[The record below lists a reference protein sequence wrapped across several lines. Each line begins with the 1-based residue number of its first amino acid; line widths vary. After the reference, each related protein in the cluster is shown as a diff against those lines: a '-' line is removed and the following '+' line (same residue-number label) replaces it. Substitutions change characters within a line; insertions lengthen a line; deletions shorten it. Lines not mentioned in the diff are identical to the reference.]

1 MALQSINP
9 ATDQLVA
16 EHPETTPDEV
26 TRILRAARAASGSWR
41 RTAPPERAASLRRA
55 GALLRARKDELAR
68 MMAVEMG
75 KPLAQGRAEAEK
87 CAWVCDYYAEE
98 GAGFLAPETI
108 PTDASRSYAAF
119 EPLGVVLAVMP
130 WNFPLWQ
137 VFRFAAPAL
146 MAGNAGLLKHASNV
160 SGCALA
166 IERALHDAGI
176 PPAVFR
182 TLLVGSGSVEGILR
196 DSRIAAA
203 TLTGS
208 EGAGRAVASVAG
220 DEVKKPVLELGG
232 SDPFVVMPS
241 AAAE

>member
-146 MAGNAGLLKHASNV
+146 FFFSSRRRHTRWTGDWSSDVCSSDLYTFV
-160 SGCALA
+160 Q
-166 IERALHDAGI
+166 IEKCLN
-176 PPAVFR
+176 PPVIWER
-182 TLLVGSGSVEGILR
+182 E
-196 DSRIAAA
+196 
-203 TLTGS
+203 
-208 EGAGRAVASVAG
+208 
-220 DEVKKPVLELGG
+220 
-232 SDPFVVMPS
+232 
-241 AAAE
+241 